1 MIVGIIELP
10 QVYPLHYTIAVCI
23 KPGDIPTLLR
33 YLDGVDEGKIVYL
46 KKIDKE
52 IKYYCPKKAYGLPY
66 ICSARREKYHG

>member
-33 YLDGVDEGKIVYL
+33 YLDGVDEGKIIYL
-46 KKIDKE
+46 EKIDE
-52 IKYYCPKKAYGLPY
+52 AIK
-66 ICSARREKYHG
+66 S